1 MTDRWEELLTVLRKM
16 LSIYRTIL
24 ALSQQKH
31 DILVAA
37 KSHELDQV
45 TKQEE
50 ILILQVGKLEDLRG
64 KIVSEI
70 MADHDVTNNQ
80 GSLVQLQTI
89 APPVV
94 AAQLE
99 NFGKEL
105 GQIITEMAPI
115 NKLNTELI
123 KQALLFI
130 NYNINI
136 LSHTVV
142 GPTYAAK
149 GQESG
154 QAPKRTVFDA
164 RV

>member
-1 MTDRWEELLTVLRKM
+1 MNDRWEELLMVLRKM
-16 LSIYRTIL
+16 LSIYQAIL
-24 ALSQQKH
+24 TLSQQKH

-45 TKQEE
+45 TKKEE
-50 ILILQVGKLEDLRG
+50 ILILQVSKLEDLRG
-64 KIVSEI
+64 KIISEI
-70 MADHDVTNNQ
+70 MADHGITDGQV
-80 GSLVQLQTI
+80 SLTQLQTI
-89 APPVV
+89 ATPVV
-94 AAQLE
+94 VKELE
-99 NFGKEL
+99 DFGKKL
-105 GQIITEMAPI
+105 GDIITAMVPI

-123 KQALLFI
+123 KQALFFI

-136 LSHTVV
+136 LSQTVV

-149 GQESG
+149 GQETG